1 MLMLFYPLPV
11 PPKITYQMASH
22 GVDQTGKRNG
32 SNHLVGLQEAQEDIL
47 DNVLC
52 LIRINM
58 KARCH
63 EGKKLLVVKCI
74 VISNNSLF
82 SYCIV
87 HDCQSSVGIS
97 QRLIHFLIVVCKG
110 KKNSCYDHIKESK
123 KLKINQNMTDAPPFG
138 THFAKTWS
146 IE

>member
-22 GVDQTGKRNG
+22 GVDQAGKRNG
-32 SNHLVGLQEAQEDIL
+32 SNHLVGLQKAQEDIL
-47 DNVLC
+47 DNVLS
-52 LIRINM
+52 LIRKNM

-87 HDCQSSVGIS
+87 HDGQNSVGLVEDS
-97 QRLIHFLIVVCKG
+97 
-110 KKNSCYDHIKESK
+110 STS
-123 KLKINQNMTDAPPFG
+123 
-138 THFAKTWS
+138 
-146 IE
+146 